1 MEKTTMA
8 QAKTSET
15 VGAVMDV
22 SRAPAGWRLTLP
34 LANLKGD
41 ERAKSGS
48 WAAAIAD
55 KAAARKAIP
64 YGAAVPSAPL
74 QALSAEDLERLGVPA
89 GGVKRLS
96 I

>member
-1 MEKTTMA
+1 MA
-8 QAKTSET
+8 QAKTPET
-15 VGAVMDV
+15 GGAVMD
-22 SRAPAGWRLTLP
+22 SGGHAPAGWRLTLP
-34 LANLKGD
+34 LANLKGED
-41 ERAKSGS
+41 RAKGGS

-74 QALSAEDLERLGVPA
+74 QALSAQDLERLGVPP